1 MIINLTQHAGTP
13 EQGVTEPKNKGLVQS
28 LLTFDALP
36 DASEIRN
43 RAEALASI
51 AAESGASRAMIG
63 GAPYLMSALESA
75 LMSCG
80 IKPLYAFSVRESIDQ
95 TQPDGS
101 IRKVAVFR
109 HKGWVGVQ

>member
-13 EQGVTEPKNKGLVQS
+13 EQGVTEPADKKLVQE

-36 DASEIRN
+36 SASEIRG

-51 AAESGASRAMIG
+51 AMQSGADSAMIG
-63 GAPYLMSALESA
+63 GAPYLMSALECA
-75 LMSCG
+75 LMDAG
-80 IKPLYAFSVRESIDQ
+80 VKPMYAFSVRESVDQ

-101 IRKVAVFR
+101 VRKVAVFR
-109 HKGWVGVQ
+109 HTGFVEL